1 MIKIRL
7 KRFGRKKLASY
18 RIVVIKSSARRDG
31 RPIEEVGFY
40 NPMTKETRLDTNA
53 ITKWLSYGAQPTLTV
68 MNMLVKAKIVQS

>member
-18 RIVVIKSSARRDG
+18 RIVIMNATSKRDG

-40 NPMTKETRLDTNA
+40 NPITKEIRLSTES
-53 ITKWLSYGAQPTLTV
+53 ITQWLKFGAKPTVTV
-68 MNMLVKAKIVQS
+68 QHLLQKAGII

>member
-31 RPIEEVGFY
+31 KPIEEVGFY
-40 NPMTKETRLDTNA
+40 NPITKEIRLDKNI
-53 ITKWLSYGAQPTLTV
+53 ITKWLNCGAQPTLTV
-68 MNMLVKAKIVQS
+68 RNMLLKAQII